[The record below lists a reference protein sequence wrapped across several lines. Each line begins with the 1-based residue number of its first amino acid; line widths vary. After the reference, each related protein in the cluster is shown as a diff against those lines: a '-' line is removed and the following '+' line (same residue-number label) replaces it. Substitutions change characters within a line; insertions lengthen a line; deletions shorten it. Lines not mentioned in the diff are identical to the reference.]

1 MIPSMKSLL
10 AATFLSIAALGL
22 SAPAAAQLSIR
33 DDLNRVVVIKQPAK
47 RVVTL
52 APFLTELLYE
62 AGAGDLAVGVDEHS
76 DYPPQ
81 AFSVAKIKTGAA
93 FAIEQLVPLKPD
105 LVLAYRDGIRRDD
118 IERIAGFGTMVF
130 VASARQLDDVPR
142 LLEAIATLTGRN
154 AGPQIA
160 AFEEKIDRLR
170 RANAAKPKLSTFLE
184 IWNRPLTTVSGES
197 FLSEALEICKGENV
211 FADRRGTAPKVT
223 FEDLA
228 TKDPF
233 VIVGSGS
240 ASGPAEFREN
250 WEKRPSLS
258 AVKGNRL
265 VYMIDDTIMRPG
277 PRTPEG
283 IAHLC
288 AELDGVRAGQGQRLA
303 GAAASAN
310 TGGASSQPTLGGF
323 TPSLANPV
331 APPSLFQQPMAA
343 SPPKPAAAPEA
354 PKPPTVAPA
363 ASPAPAPEQAPPA
376 EPRPERPKQFGL

>member
-1 MIPSMKSLL
+1 MIPSMKTLL
-10 AATFLSIAALGL
+10 ASAFASITALVL
-22 SAPAAAQLSIR
+22 ALPASAQLSIR
-33 DDLNRVVVIKQPAK
+33 DDINRMVIIKKPAT

-81 AFSVAKIKTGAA
+81 AFSVPKVTSGAA

-105 LVLAYRDGIRRDD
+105 LVLAWGDGIRKEDV
-118 IERIAGFGTMVF
+118 ERIAGFGTMVY
-130 VASARQLDDVPR
+130 VATARQLEDVPR
-142 LLEAIATLTGRN
+142 LLEAIGTLTGRN

-160 AFEEKIDRLR
+160 AFEEKIDKLR
-170 RANAAKPKLSTFLE
+170 RANAPKPKVSAFIE
-184 IWNRPLTTVSGES
+184 IWNRPLTTVSGEN

-211 FADRRGTAPKVT
+211 FADRRGKAPKVS

-228 TKDPF
+228 TKDPW

-240 ASGPAEFREN
+240 ASGPAEFRAN

-258 AVKGNRL
+258 AVKNNRL
-265 VYMIDDTIMRPG
+265 VYIIDDTIVRPG

-283 IAHLC
+283 IANLC
-288 AELDGVRAGQGQRLA
+288 AEMDGIRAGQGQRVA
-303 GAAASAN
+303 GAAS
-310 TGGASSQPTLGGF
+310 TSESGGASPPTLGF

-331 APPSLFQQPMAA
+331 APPSLFRQPMSS
-343 SPPKPAAAPEA
+343 SPPAPKAPEPE
-354 PKPPTVAPA
+354 PKA
-363 ASPAPAPEQAPPA
+363 APAPAPAPAPVETPPA
-376 EPRPERPKQFGL
+376 TASAPERPKQFGL

>member
-1 MIPSMKSLL
+1 MIASMKTLL
-10 AATFLSIAALGL
+10 TSAFVSIAALAL
-22 SAPAAAQLSIR
+22 SAPVAAQLSIR
-33 DDLNRVVVIKQPAK
+33 DDLNRMVVIKRPAA

-81 AFSVAKIKTGAA
+81 AFSVPKVKTGAA

-105 LVLAYRDGIRRDD
+105 LVLAWRDGIRKED
-118 IERIAGFGTMVF
+118 IERISGFGTMVY
-130 VASARQLDDVPR
+130 VASARQLEDVPR
-142 LLEAIATLTGRN
+142 LLEAIGTLTGRN

-160 AFEEKIDRLR
+160 SFEEKIDKLR
-170 RANAAKPKLSTFLE
+170 RANAAKPKVSAFIE
-184 IWNRPLTTVSGES
+184 IWNRPLTTVSGEN

-228 TKDPF
+228 TKDPW

-250 WEKRPSLS
+250 WLKRPSLS
-258 AVKGNRL
+258 AVKANRL
-265 VYMIDDTIMRPG
+265 LYIIDDTITRPT

-283 IAHLC
+283 IANLC
-288 AELDGVRAGQGQRLA
+288 AEMDGIRAGQGQRMA
-303 GAAASAN
+303 GESSS
-310 TGGASSQPTLGGF
+310 TDSGGAGQAPTLGF

-331 APPSLFQQPMAA
+331 APPSLFRQPMSAA
-343 SPPKPAAAPEA
+343 PSAPAAEPPKPSRPEPKAEPAP
-354 PKPPTVAPA
+354 PPAPA
-363 ASPAPAPEQAPPA
+363 ETPPAPAPGQ
-376 EPRPERPKQFGL
+376 ERPKQFGL